1 MLKICWTTLKNKFLT
16 KENFMFNTRLDKE
29 KNRIYI
35 TLGTIETGEGE
46 QIFNQVKSQLTLLK
60 PGFTAVSDITS
71 FIVKDFKEGVWADK
85 VLKLV
90 VEAGM
95 VKGARITGEKEK
107 IKKIV
112 NEYGCTVMLVETLEE
127 ADQVLDGEQLL

>member
-1 MLKICWTTLKNKFLT
+1 
-16 KENFMFNTRLDKE
+16 MFNTRLDKE

-46 QIFNQVKSQLTLLK
+46 QIFNQVKSQLALLK

-71 FIVKDFKEGVWADK
+71 FIVKDLKEGVWADK

-95 VKGARITGEKEK
+95 VKGARITGENEK

-112 NEYGCTVMLVETLEE
+112 NEYGCNVMLVETLEE
-127 ADQVLDGEQLL
+127 ADQVLDGEQFQ